1 MDMKSDYSPKA
12 MEILQCARALLA
24 AGGYTSF
31 SYADIA
37 DTVHITKASIHGHF
51 ATKADLVRVVVTL
64 YRQEALAGMAA
75 LDAQIDDPLEQLR
88 AYIAFWTTCLNDRTS
103 SYCICAMLAA
113 ELPTLPPLVAEE
125 VRGHFQD
132 LTHWLAAVMDKGS
145 KAGTFN
151 LKTDPRSEAMAF
163 IAVVHGAMLAA
174 RAYGDAQIFAAI
186 MDPALRHL
194 APQA

>member
-1 MDMKSDYSPKA
+1 MKSDYSPKA
-12 MEILQCARALLA
+12 TEVLQCTRALLA

-51 ATKADLVRVVVTL
+51 ATKADLVRIVVTL

-75 LDAQIDDPLEQLR
+75 LDANISDPLEQLK
-88 AYIAFWTTCLNDRTS
+88 AYIAFWTTCLRDPTS

-113 ELPTLPPLVAEE
+113 ELPTLPSLVADE

-132 LTHWLAAVMDKGS
+132 LTDWLSVVMDKGL
-145 KAGTFN
+145 KAGSFRLQADT
-151 LKTDPRSEAMAF
+151 KSEAMAF
-163 IAVVHGAMLAA
+163 MAVVHGAMLAA
-174 RAYGDAQIFAAI
+174 RAYGDATIFASI
-186 MDPALRHL
+186 MNPALKHL
-194 APQA
+194 APES